1 MSRERIVIGAAGVAL
16 GLFGVFRLLTQISAY
31 NLTVLFCWLIGA
43 LVIHDGL
50 LSPVIIGVGAGLR
63 RFVPDRVRQY
73 LQFGLIAGALVTVI
87 AIPMI
92 YRQGSQPA
100 VKAILQQHYG
110 ANLATLL
117 AIVAGLALILYVAR
131 VIRDRQAASAVN
143 DRPADDHT
151 EPTE

>member
-50 LSPVIIGVGAGLR
+50 LSPLVIGIGAGLK
-63 RFVPDRVRQY
+63 RFVPDRARGY
-73 LQFGLIAGALVTVI
+73 LQFGLIAGGLVTVI

-92 YRQGSQPA
+92 YRQDSQPV
-100 VKAILQQHYG
+100 VKAILQQHFG

-117 AIVAGLALILYVAR
+117 AIVAGLALMLYVAR
-131 VIRDRQAASAVN
+131 VLRDRQAASATN
-143 DRPADDHT
+143 ERPPEDHT
-151 EPTE
+151 ESTE